1 VTTTT
6 ADNLSRRERQIMQAI
21 YRLDGGTVAE
31 VLKQI
36 PDPPSYSSVRA
47 QLGILEAKGHLKH
60 RQEGRRYVYVATE
73 STGKARKTA
82 LRGVMRTFFEDSP
95 AQAVATLLDLEGDRL
110 SDGELEELAAL
121 VDSARKK
128 RN

>member
-1 VTTTT
+1 MNTTT
-6 ADNLSRRERQIMQAI
+6 ADSLSRRERQIMQAI
-21 YRLDGGTVAE
+21 YRLDGGTVTDVRE
-31 VLKQI
+31 QM
-36 PDPPSYSSVRA
+36 PDPPSYSAVRA

-73 STGKARKTA
+73 SSGRARKSA
-82 LRGVMRTFFEDSP
+82 LRRVMRTFFEDSP

-121 VDSARKK
+121 VDKAQRK
-128 RN
+128 RS

>member
-1 VTTTT
+1 MTTTT
-6 ADNLSRRERQIMQAI
+6 TDNLSRRERQIMQAI
-21 YRLDGGTVAE
+21 HRLGGGTVAE
-31 VLKQI
+31 VLEQM

-47 QLGILEAKGHLKH
+47 QLGILESKGHLKH
-60 RQEGRRYVYVATE
+60 RQEGRRYVYLATE
-73 STGKARKTA
+73 STGKARKKA
-82 LRGVMRTFFEDSP
+82 LQGVMRTFFEDSP

-121 VDSARKK
+121 VDDARKK

>member
-6 ADNLSRRERQIMQAI
+6 ADNLSRRERQIMETI
-21 YRLDGGTVAE
+21 YRRDGGTVSE
-31 VLKQI
+31 VQENM

-47 QLGILEAKGHLKH
+47 QLGILESKGHLKH

-73 STGKARKTA
+73 STGRARKTA
-82 LRGVMRTFFEDSP
+82 LKGLMRTFFEDSP
-95 AQAVATLLDLEGDRL
+95 AQAVATLLDLEGDRV

-121 VDSARKK
+121 VDEARNK
-128 RN
+128 RS